1 MENLDDKMAQ
11 ITGKERVEEKIDK
24 LENKIYEHSFAYDL
38 LTEFKALNKRQF
50 IAIVMLIL
58 LWFAT
63 IVTFVGVAMWF
74 FDTYEL
80 TSYTE
85 SYEYSQDGEG
95 FNNLNTGSQGDVTY
109 GAETDNQSSQQEN
122 QQEVK

>member
-1 MENLDDKMAQ
+1 MENLNEKMEQ
-11 ITGKERVEEKIDK
+11 ITGKEQVEEKIDK

-63 IVTFVGVAMWF
+63 IVTFVGVSMWF
-74 FDTYEL
+74 FNNYEM
-80 TSYTE
+80 TSYD
-85 SYEYSQDGEG
+85 YEYSQDGEG

-109 GAETDNQSSQQEN
+109 GAEAENQNNQHQQEI
-122 QQEVK
+122 K